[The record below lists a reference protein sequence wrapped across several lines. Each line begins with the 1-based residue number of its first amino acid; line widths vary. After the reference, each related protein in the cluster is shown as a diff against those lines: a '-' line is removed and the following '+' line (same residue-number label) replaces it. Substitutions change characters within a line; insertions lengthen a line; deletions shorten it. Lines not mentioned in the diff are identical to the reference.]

1 MGFNSGFKGL
11 IRIILLF
18 HSTLHNLLLK
28 QHHLTVKES
37 IIVFAVNTTESADI
51 RVKWLAL
58 NVFKTSERT
67 ISSSGT
73 PLLVFLRPC
82 GGSGG

>member
-1 MGFNSGFKGL
+1 
-11 IRIILLF
+11 
-18 HSTLHNLLLK
+18 LK

-37 IIVFAVNTTESADI
+37 IIIFAVNATETADI

-58 NVFKTSERT
+58 NVFITSERT

-73 PLLVFLRPC
+73 PLLVFLRSY

>member
-1 MGFNSGFKGL
+1 
-11 IRIILLF
+11 
-18 HSTLHNLLLK
+18 LK
-28 QHHLTVKES
+28 HRHLTVKES
-37 IIVFAVNTTESADI
+37 IIVFAVNTTETADI